1 MPEAR
6 VGALQERDL
15 ANLVGWLVE
24 LGRHDEL
31 VALCRDRLAAFA
43 RRPDVEP
50 LARLA
55 AEALMDIEAYEQALA
70 VSQAAF
76 QQLNIPY
83 HAYDA
88 ACHLVRLE
96 RLEEATQWLRRAID
110 AGLDCGT
117 MLQTEPA
124 LAPLR
129 NRADFIELI
138 ERNEAT
144 KARA

>member
-1 MPEAR
+1 
-6 VGALQERDL
+6 
-15 ANLVGWLVE
+15 
-24 LGRHDEL
+24 
-31 VALCRDRLAAFA
+31 
-43 RRPDVEP
+43 
-50 LARLA
+50 
-55 AEALMDIEAYEQALA
+55 MDIEAYEQALA